1 VTNAKAAMEVS
12 GRTRDEIVA
21 LLFSAAM
28 SGNADAFAHQN
39 GIEPATLR
47 TWKLQY
53 ISDYVRY
60 LEAVLFRIKD
70 QIDY

>member
-1 VTNAKAAMEVS
+1 MENHTHS
-12 GRTRDEIVA
+12 RDEIVA

-28 SGNADAFAHQN
+28 SGNIEAFAHER
-39 GIEPATLR
+39 GITIATLR
-47 TWKLQY
+47 QWKLQY

>member
-1 VTNAKAAMEVS
+1 VEPHAHS
-12 GRTRDEIVA
+12 RDEIVA

-28 SGNADAFAHQN
+28 SGNVEAFARER
-39 GIEPATLR
+39 GIEVATLR
-47 TWKLQY
+47 QWKLQY

-60 LEAVLFRIKD
+60 LEAVLYRIKD

>member
-1 VTNAKAAMEVS
+1 MDAQGHS
-12 GRTRDEIVA
+12 RDEIVA

-28 SGNADAFAHQN
+28 SGNVEAFARARS
-39 GIEPATLR
+39 IDPATLR
-47 TWKLQY
+47 QWKLQY

>member
-1 VTNAKAAMEVS
+1 MEAAAGHS
-12 GRTRDEIVA
+12 RDEIVA

-28 SGNADAFAHQN
+28 SGNPNAFAKENHLD
-39 GIEPATLR
+39 PALLR

-53 ISDYVRY
+53 LADYVRY
-60 LEAVLFRIKD
+60 LEAVLYRIKD

>member
-1 VTNAKAAMEVS
+1 MLV
-12 GRTRDEIVA
+12 
-21 LLFSAAM
+21 SAAM
-28 SGNADAFAHQN
+28 SGDSDAYAQKH
-39 GIEPATLR
+39 GIEPAQMR
-47 TWKLQY
+47 GWKVQY

>member
-1 VTNAKAAMEVS
+1 MEPHGHS
-12 GRTRDEIVA
+12 RDEIVA

-28 SGNADAFAHQN
+28 SGNVEAFAGEH
-39 GIEPATLR
+39 GIDVATLR
-47 TWKLQY
+47 QWKLQY

-60 LEAVLFRIKD
+60 LEAVLYRIKD